1 MRSASTSRIAFALV
15 AFLART
21 TCAFNL
27 YAPTSTFASFRS
39 GRYSSHVQQRLGV
52 SGLHSSSSGLEA
64 GQPVPDERS
73 ASVRKGLGGYR
84 IAGPDTP
91 TPSFAQTDR
100 RIFNKFAIQLFRNG
114 MVNAI
119 GEDVRTPGYSG
130 LMELALKLNRR
141 VSNSSLTPLY
151 SDFHKEYV
159 SKLMAKLTVEHFTV
173 LSGGSATA
181 NAKDSC
187 LFLPSIHFE
196 AVPHH
201 VCSFIF
207 LSVDIV
213 KEIGM
218 LKIMQL
224 LLTAEI
230 LPASAGSRPH
240 FPLFPRN
247 STLQLRLSPAGV
259 IPARATLKQW
269 HCHSPYRVLFF
280 KGATRILKLSTALSW
295 VLEAPYSLHSALPQ
309 GG

>member
-1 MRSASTSRIAFALV
+1 MRSASTSRIACALV
-15 AFLART
+15 ACLART

-27 YAPTSTFASFRS
+27 CAPTSTFASFRS

-52 SGLHSSSSGLEA
+52 SGLRSSSGLEA

-91 TPSFAQTDR
+91 APNFAETDR
-100 RIFNKFAIQLFRNG
+100 RIFDKFAIQLFRNG

-141 VSNSSLTPLY
+141 VSDPSLTPLY

-159 SKLMAKLTVEHFTV
+159 SKLMAKLTMEHFTV

-181 NAKDSC
+181 NAKDSY
-187 LFLPSIHFE
+187 LFLPSIYFE

-201 VCSFIF
+201 VCSFIL

-213 KEIGM
+213 EEIGM

-247 STLQLRLSPAGV
+247 STLQLRL
-259 IPARATLKQW
+259 
-269 HCHSPYRVLFF
+269 
-280 KGATRILKLSTALSW
+280 
-295 VLEAPYSLHSALPQ
+295 
-309 GG
+309 